1 MNTSKWNS
9 KISWSWHLDS
19 SYVCVLLSP
28 WFGIDFI
35 LVCSIICKETS
46 TRVSNVAGN
55 HNLWIS
61 FYGLEMTTKVCTWV
75 WLFWGHRIL
84 KWLSSAVFLEIS
96 KLKHVSFLREGNIW
110 VTVSVSGFAVSWGVI
125 FHMEARASFCGIC
138 SSWCSSACMWP
149 SHLLIQHL
157 NKTSSSK

>member
-9 KISWSWHLDS
+9 KISWSYILTPRMC
-19 SYVCVLLSP
+19 VCFSNPDLAL
-28 WFGIDFI
+28 
-35 LVCSIICKETS
+35 TS
-46 TRVSNVAGN
+46 CLCAVSFAKRLAQEFPMWQVI

-61 FYGLEMTTKVCTWV
+61 FYGLEMTTKGCTCV

-84 KWLSSAVFLEIS
+84 KWLFSAVFLKIS

-110 VTVSVSGFAVSWGVI
+110 VTVSISGFAVSWGVI